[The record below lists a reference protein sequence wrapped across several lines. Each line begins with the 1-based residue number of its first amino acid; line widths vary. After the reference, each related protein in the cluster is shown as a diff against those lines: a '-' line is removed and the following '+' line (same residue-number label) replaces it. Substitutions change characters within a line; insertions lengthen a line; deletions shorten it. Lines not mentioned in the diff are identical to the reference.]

1 MSNFTESELIPAA
14 VKIILKETNG
24 IETKDLIIELRN
36 LMIPS
41 GEDLERL
48 SNRSDD
54 KFSQKVRNLKS
65 HKTLE
70 NKGYSR
76 FFDKNIK
83 IL

>member
-48 SNRSDD
+48 SNRRCIYETRDIECPSYPTV
-54 KFSQKVRNLKS
+54 KNAKNYRTSS
-65 HKTLE
+65 SY
-70 NKGYSR
+70 NK
-76 FFDKNIK
+76 
-83 IL
+83 